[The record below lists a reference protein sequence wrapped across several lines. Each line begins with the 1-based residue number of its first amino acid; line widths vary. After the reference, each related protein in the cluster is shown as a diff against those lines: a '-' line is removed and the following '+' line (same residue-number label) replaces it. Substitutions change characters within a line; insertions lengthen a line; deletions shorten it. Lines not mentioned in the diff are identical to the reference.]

1 LFIETRKVIGIE
13 NDWVLIVEG
22 RLVAENALTCL
33 ARREERLERRGDLRD
48 AV

>member
-22 RLVAENALTCL
+22 GLVAENALTCL
-33 ARREERLERRGDLRD
+33 ARRVERKEKRGDLRD
-48 AV
+48 AM